1 MKCLHCGGKMRRG
14 AAPFHVDRRG
24 YHLTWDAVSAWICSQ
39 CGEAYFEEAE
49 VEAIQ
54 KVLLAVDKQAE
65 KLVVA

>member
-1 MKCLHCGGKMRRG
+1 MRRG